1 MEKDNIARGA
11 TPERLGAFSDG
22 VLAIIIT
29 IMVLDLKVPHESG
42 AVALWGIWPT
52 FFSYAL
58 SYLFVGV
65 VWINHHHLLRHL
77 ARVNLAVIWA
87 NLCLLFTVSL
97 IPFFTAYMAEK
108 KDSFATALY
117 SGVFLLVTVTFII
130 FEGVIARQPSMHD
143 SPERGRM
150 RNWVALLGYIVAI
163 PAAYIHPAAALA
175 IIVGISALY
184 FVPDTAKRSTK
195 LSPK

>member
-1 MEKDNIARGA
+1 MEKDNSARGA

-42 AVALWGIWPT
+42 PAALWGIWPT
-52 FFSYAL
+52 FF

-87 NLCLLFTVSL
+87 NLSLLFTVSL

-117 SGVFLLVTVTFII
+117 SGVFLLVTVTFIV
-130 FEGVIARQPSMHD
+130 FEGVIARQPSLSD
-143 SPERGRM
+143 SPERGRK
-150 RNWVALLGYIVAI
+150 RNWVALLAYIVAI
-163 PAAYIHPAAALA
+163 PAAYIHPAAALV

-184 FVPDTAKRSTK
+184 FIPDTSKR
-195 LSPK
+195 PNRGR